1 MRRIGRRTILQVGA
15 GAVLTAIATQYTA
28 RAQAPTGKIFISAG
42 RGGFEGA
49 LRNPGAEVGGT
60 NEAVEMIAT
69 RDLIVAELRSR
80 GLTVEAPDD
89 ALNATSTI
97 EWINARGNMQD
108 VALEIRMGALD
119 NPEIRGA
126 AAFYIALNS
135 DRRRQAELLLNALI
149 KRVPRLPSRGIKP
162 DTEASLGRLAFCRD
176 LIPQSLLVE
185 LGFLTNS
192 QDRSL
197 LQTHRRDFALGLA
210 DGLEKWLRSIEA
222 LQNNPTVVPP
232 TTDSGDKSSSSIS
245 FSSDHT
251 NPPPLRANRGSNQ
264 ALSQASSDRS
274 SEPDDLP
281 IVAIQINGQIQ
292 KQRGIILFGNA
303 YIPESLLDLLGLTV
317 QQTVNIRRIIYRK
330 TVYVQAIALRDLSI
344 SISFDSLRRMVILKM
359 VLKACLGQ
367 IDRIMGSGNTSEAQL
382 LSFLKINEVPIAKYG
397 DLPRIYREEAAIE
410 GVNHDI
416 AFCQMCLETNFLQFG
431 GDILPEQNNFGGL
444 GVVGGGLHG
453 DRFPDQR
460 TGVRAQ
466 IQRLKAYASTA
477 PLVLAV
483 VDPRFPYITRGVAP
497 LLGQLTDRWALDP
510 NYDRRIMAIIR
521 RLYESAGI
529 L

>member
-1 MRRIGRRTILQVGA
+1 MRRIGRRTILQVGV
-15 GAVLTAIATQYTA
+15 GAALTAIATQYTA

-60 NEAVEMIAT
+60 NEAIEMIAT

-80 GLTVEAPDD
+80 GLAVEAPDD
-89 ALNATSTI
+89 TLNSVSTI

-108 VALEIRMGALD
+108 VALEIRMGAVDNLD
-119 NPEIRGA
+119 IRGA
-126 AAFYIALNS
+126 TAFYIALNG
-135 DRRRQAELLLNALI
+135 DRRRQAEQLLSALV
-149 KRVPRLPSRGIKP
+149 KRVPLLLSRGVKP

-197 LQTHRRDFALGLA
+197 LQTRRRDFALGLA
-210 DGLEKWLRSIEA
+210 DGLEKWLRSIDA
-222 LQNNPTVVPP
+222 LQNNPTVVTP
-232 TTDSGDKSSSSIS
+232 TIEPEETSQDSST
-245 FSSDHT
+245 T
-251 NPPPLRANRGSNQ
+251 NPSTLPPDRTFQQ
-264 ALSQASSDRS
+264 ASRRASSDGS

-281 IVAIQINGQIQ
+281 IVTIQINGQIQ
-292 KQRGIILFGNA
+292 PQRGIILFGNA
-303 YIPESLLDLLGLTV
+303 YIPELQLELLGLTV
-317 QQTVNIRRIIYRK
+317 QKTANIRRIVYRK

-344 SISFDSLRRMVILKM
+344 SISFDSLRRMVILKT
-359 VLKACLGQ
+359 VLKACSGQ
-367 IDRIMGSGNTSEAQL
+367 IDRIMESGNTSEAQL
-382 LSFLKINEVPIAKYG
+382 LTFLKINQVPIAKYG
-397 DLPRIYREEAAIE
+397 ELPKIYREEAAIE

-483 VDPRFPYITRGVAP
+483 VDPRFPYITRGTAP
-497 LLGQLTDRWALDP
+497 LLGQLTDRWSLDP